1 MAKTEI
7 TLKLIGGIKFKK
19 IIRDG
24 KTKWYKKI
32 SNTGV
37 PTNDWVLVDKP
48 KEGANI
54 IIKEEQNEI
63 DKNVKLNRELY
74 LQNQKANPDDTI

>member
-1 MAKTEI
+1 VGRYARNRGGCLMAKTEI

-48 KEGANI
+48 KEA
-54 IIKEEQNEI
+54 
-63 DKNVKLNRELY
+63 
-74 LQNQKANPDDTI
+74 A